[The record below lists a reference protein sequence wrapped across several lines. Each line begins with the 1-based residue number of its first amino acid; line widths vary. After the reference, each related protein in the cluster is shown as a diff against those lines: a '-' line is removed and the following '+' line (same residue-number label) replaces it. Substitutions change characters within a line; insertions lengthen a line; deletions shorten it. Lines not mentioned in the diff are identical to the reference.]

1 MGLISKPL
9 FLNRTPF
16 DGGGIRGRIGW
27 VGRAMIQRALFDKT
41 LAKVNGTNWWDP
53 VRSFKLRAL
62 REWAARTPG
71 RSKDAVAS
79 HLRALDDLRYSQ
91 EARDLAAVFFLYRH
105 IHGAMFYSHHQWA
118 ACLRPYLDQYSEHAR
133 TQGRM
138 LHLMAVGVAMTYL
151 PPGDMAFIR
160 DTSGKPDSIVAIR
173 RADRILRI
181 IRPRAG
187 TVSAA

>member
-9 FLNRTPF
+9 FLNRYPF
-16 DGGGIRGRIGW
+16 SGRGIHGRIDW
-27 VGRAMIQRALFDKT
+27 MGRAVAQRMLFDET
-41 LAKVNGTNWWDP
+41 LAKVNGTNRWG
-53 VRSFKLRAL
+53 RSLKLRAL
-62 REWAARTPG
+62 REWVAHTPD

-79 HLRALDDLRYSQ
+79 HLRALDDFRYSQ

-105 IHGAMFYSHHQWA
+105 IHTAVFYADHQWA
-118 ACLRPYLDQYSEHAR
+118 AALRPYLAQYSKHMR

-138 LHLMAVGVAMTYL
+138 LHLMVAGVAMTCL
-151 PPGDMAFIR
+151 SPGDMAFIR
-160 DTSGKPDSIVAIR
+160 DTSGEPDSIVAIR
-173 RADRILRI
+173 RADRVLRI